1 MVYTF
6 SIHVF
11 PRFESPG
18 AGLFPF
24 FEKNRLLFLQKKDI
38 TRPISQQS
46 PQPSQFLPLRKERT
60 SQPVRVLLGELAGF
74 AKGKSG
80 LSHEKFHFS
89 AESPNLREFSLENSQ
104 DLILEKF

>member
-1 MVYTF
+1 MQ
-6 SIHVF
+6 SL
-11 PRFESPG
+11 FEYGRIMNSYRMKIK
-18 AGLFPF
+18 
-24 FEKNRLLFLQKKDI
+24 FEKVLDLLLTEK
-38 TRPISQQS
+38 
-46 PQPSQFLPLRKERT
+46 
-60 SQPVRVLLGELAGF
+60 GEGILYGDESAKLVCNAGF